1 MSPSAGISVPRT
13 LEKVSKRCRAAVAA
27 PALDGVLFMASPSCK
42 SSRAAPWSK
51 GVAPIA
57 SRVAHVVAMLL
68 QSSPAVGVRHASR
81 AHTRYAQN
89 HKLLPQEPRLWGVLA
104 RGNLCRPLSRLSG
117 VHRLRAG
124 DSSKTC
130 LSICRM
136 MVAVQASVPGK
147 LREGA

>member
-42 SSRAAPWSK
+42 SSRAAPWPN

-89 HKLLPQEPRLWGVLA
+89 HKLLPQVIGAGMSSLGGTSTRRAPEASPGGVL
-104 RGNLCRPLSRLSG
+104 
-117 VHRLRAG
+117 
-124 DSSKTC
+124 
-130 LSICRM
+130 
-136 MVAVQASVPGK
+136 
-147 LREGA
+147 